1 MSRARMTRC
10 YPIKKFRSGWSPLL
24 TLKVFCH
31 SVAYAVEYWFNLPFH
46 TRFRCNSEPEPLS
59 QEIIIFPS
67 QSLQAN
73 SPLFFSCERGNL
85 SATAPI
91 FFLERI
97 ERWCITG
104 DADRCVPSPVRHYM
118 SFSAAVPL
126 ACTSL
131 SSGRHAFFL
140 QLTRQMLT
148 LPTFWLTWVT
158 VCLLY
163 SPLTRPWLMDMKF
176 P

>member
-1 MSRARMTRC
+1 MSRARMTQY

-24 TLKVFCH
+24 TLKVSCH
-31 SVAYAVEYWFNLPFH
+31 SVAYAVEYWFNLPFQ

-73 SPLFFSCERGNL
+73 SPLFLSCERGNL

-104 DADRCVPSPVRHYM
+104 DADRCVPSPVCHYM

-126 ACTSL
+126 TCTSL
-131 SSGRHAFFL
+131 SSGRRAFFFCSS
-140 QLTRQMLT
+140 RDKC
-148 LPTFWLTWVT
+148 WHR
-158 VCLLY
+158 
-163 SPLTRPWLMDMKF
+163 RPFDWPESLRVSCIHH
-176 P
+176 